1 MCLTLS
7 SWVLGNFGLFL
18 FALAALIITLQLS
31 SRQHVSIA
39 EIFYRWIALLP
50 LGCTGIYAFVIHAF
64 FPAISALTIGWP
76 ASLFQFEV
84 ALANLSFGILG
95 ILSFK
100 ASYGFRLAT
109 VIGATLA
116 MGRCRSAYQSN
127 GRTPKL
133 HEWQRRLLV
142 LDGFTRTLN
151 FAYMHRSHKAQSPR
165 INLILHKNSEI
176 EPYFL

>member
-109 VIGATLA
+109 VIGATFWLWGDA
-116 MGRCRSAYQSN
+116 GVHISQMVEHQNFMN
-127 GRTPKL
+127 GNAGS
-133 HEWQRRLLV
+133 WFWMDLLV
-142 LDGFTRTLN
+142 
-151 FAYMHRSHKAQSPR
+151 P
-165 INLILHKNSEI
+165 LILLICIVLIRPKARG
-176 EPYFL
+176 